1 MKRCSNLT
9 TNQRILRLS
18 GLFAVICLVSVVCG
32 PAHARDY
39 QLGPDDVLEI
49 SVYREP
55 ELNRTVRVSSN
66 GYISLPMMGKIMAV
80 GLTVSDLENRISE
93 EYKQYIKNP
102 QVSVYIVE
110 YATITVIGQVEKPGS
125 YPLKGELSV
134 LQAIGLAEG
143 FTGIAA
149 QNDVKV
155 MRMKNGVKRTI
166 DIKVADI
173 NAEGDKT
180 RDVWLERGDIVF
192 VPEST
197 VTVTGQVKNP
207 GSYPLKSGLTVIDV
221 LGMAGGFT
229 KFASRNKVKVMRIE
243 NGEKKTIT
251 VKVADINRRGD
262 KTIDVTLRRNDTIFV
277 PESLF

>member
-32 PAHARDY
+32 PAHAQDY